1 MNNNGFNGF
10 FKAVLSYFS
19 SFLVSFYSFCW
30 PWPIT
35 ASVFFNNKRIPSNVC
50 ITLVNSS
57 FLHALP
63 NEIAVS
69 YPDYGSG

>member
-1 MNNNGFNGF
+1 M
-10 FKAVLSYFS
+10 AH
-19 SFLVSFYSFCW
+19 YSFG
-30 PWPIT
+30 
-35 ASVFFNNKRIPSNVC
+35 FFNNKRIPSNVC

>member
-1 MNNNGFNGF
+1 MGF
-10 FKAVLSYFS
+10 FKRFYHIIPLFLFPFILSAGHGPLQLRF
-19 SFLVSFYSFCW
+19 FL
-30 PWPIT
+30 
-35 ASVFFNNKRIPSNVC
+35 NKKRIPSNVY